1 MGQLLNLYFKEIV
14 WQILH
19 QLNTEVQRTTLVIQQ
34 QEQKHRQPLM
44 MQQPQ
49 LLQQLRQEQQPEP
62 TIEEQVIA
70 LENQHH
76 MYRWEREG
84 ILTADSPFSDYTK
97 QIAQQI
103 EELAEQL
110 RDE

>member
-1 MGQLLNLYFKEIV
+1 MIKYAKITNEDTKECLVGLGNAIEFYES
-14 WQILH
+14 IGM
-19 QLNTEVQRTTLVIQQ
+19 TEMDV
-34 QEQKHRQPLM
+34 EQAWNGAWYVAGYC
-44 MQQPQ
+44 
-49 LLQQLRQEQQPEP
+49 PEP
-62 TIEEQVIA
+62 PEPSVEEQVIA

>member
-1 MGQLLNLYFKEIV
+1 MIKYAKITNEETKECSV
-14 WQILH
+14 GLG
-19 QLNTEVQRTTLVIQQ
+19 NATEFYESIGMTEMDV
-34 QEQKHRQPLM
+34 EQAWNGAWYVAGYCP
-44 MQQPQ
+44 
-49 LLQQLRQEQQPEP
+49 EQPEP
-62 TIEEQVIA
+62 SVEEQVIA
-70 LENQHH
+70 LENKHH
-76 MYRWEREG
+76 MYRWQREG